1 MRCLLPTSDYQRV
14 LNEITQEVKPLLSQ
28 GKVADYIPA
37 LAEVDLEQFSIAIYT
52 TEGEIF
58 CAGNCEQRFTIQ
70 SVSKVMTLTL
80 ALQRYGDELW
90 SRVGKEPSGTAFN
103 SLTQLEF
110 EKGIP
115 RNPFINAGAIV
126 TCDALYSRLSA
137 PMHSMLE
144 TFRDLSANRSIVID
158 KQVAN
163 SEYEFRHRNAAM
175 AHLMKSFGNFENEV
189 DDVLWSYFNFCAIEL
204 NCIEL
209 AKAYNFLANKGID
222 YSSSKRVLSSR
233 QNKQLNSLLF
243 TSGLYD
249 AAGDFGY
256 RVGMP
261 GKSGVS
267 GTILAV
273 LPNRFTVAVYS
284 PGLNSFGNSVA
295 GIAALE
301 LLSKKLD
308 ISIF

>member
-1 MRCLLPTSDYQRV
+1 MDFQRILEKSV
-14 LNEITQEVKPLLSQ
+14 SHVKPLLNQ

-37 LAEVDLEQFSIAIYT
+37 LALQPLEQFSVSLHTVDGQTYS
-52 TEGEIF
+52 
-58 CAGNCEQRFTIQ
+58 AGNCDAKFTIQ

-90 SRVGKEPSGTAFN
+90 QRVGKEPSGTAFN

-110 EKGIP
+110 ENGIP

-137 PMHSMLE
+137 PLHTMLE
-144 TFRDLSANRSIVID
+144 SYRLMSGNHKLGVN
-158 KQVAN
+158 KVVAQ
-163 SEYEFRHRNAAM
+163 SEYDHRYRNAAM
-175 AHLMKSFGNFENEV
+175 AYLMKSFGNFDNKVE
-189 DDVLWSYFNFCAIEL
+189 DVLWSYFSFCAIEM
-204 NCIEL
+204 NTMEL
-209 AKAYNFLANKGID
+209 ARSFSYLSNQGFCLQSNQ
-222 YSSSKRVLSSR
+222 RVLTK
-233 QNKQLNSLLF
+233 KQTKQMNSLLF

-261 GKSGVS
+261 GKSGV
-267 GTILAV
+267 GGAIIAIV
-273 LPNRFTVAVYS
+273 PNRFTISVWS
-284 PGLNSFGNSVA
+284 PGLDKFGNSLA

-301 LLSKKLD
+301 FLSNELGTA
-308 ISIF
+308 IF

>member
-1 MRCLLPTSDYQRV
+1 MPNYQEILEQAVQRV
-14 LNEITQEVKPLLSQ
+14 QPLLRQ
-28 GKVADYIPA
+28 GKVANYIPA
-37 LAEVDLEQFSIAIYT
+37 LAGQPLEQFSVSLHT
-52 TEGEIF
+52 VDGETYS
-58 CAGNCEQRFTIQ
+58 AGNTEARFTIQ

-110 EKGIP
+110 ENGIP

-137 PMHSMLE
+137 PIHTMLE
-144 TFRDLSANRSIVID
+144 SYRAMSGNDKLCINKIVA
-158 KQVAN
+158 Q
-163 SEYEFRHRNAAM
+163 SEYDHRYRNAAM
-175 AHLMKSFGNFENEV
+175 AYLMKSFGNFNNEV
-189 DDVLWSYFNFCAIEL
+189 EDVLWSYFNFCAIEM
-204 NCIEL
+204 NTTEL
-209 AKAYNFLANKGID
+209 AKSFSY
-222 YSSSKRVLSSR
+222 LSS
-233 QNKQLNSLLF
+233 QGYCNLSKQRILTKKQTKQMNSLLF

-261 GKSGVS
+261 GKSGV
-267 GTILAV
+267 GGAIIAIV
-273 LPNRFTVAVYS
+273 PNRFTVSVWS
-284 PGLNSFGNSVA
+284 PGLDKVGNSLA

-301 LLSKKLD
+301 YLSNELGTA
-308 ISIF
+308 IF

>member
-1 MRCLLPTSDYQRV
+1 LPTADYQKV
-14 LNEITQEVKPLLSQ
+14 LDEIAHEVRPLLSQ

-37 LAEVDLEQFSIAIYT
+37 LAEVDPEQFSIAIYT
-52 TEGEIF
+52 TDGETVR
-58 CAGNCEQRFTIQ
+58 AGDCSQRFTIQ
-70 SVSKVMTLTL
+70 SVSKVMTLTM

-90 SRVGKEPSGTAFN
+90 HRVGKEPSGTAFN

-144 TFRDLSANRSIVID
+144 TFRLLAGNRGIVID
-158 KQVAN
+158 KKVAN

-189 DDVLWSYFNFCAIEL
+189 DDVLWAYFNFCSIEL

-209 AKAYNFLANKGID
+209 AKAYNFLANKGVD
-222 YSSSKRVLSSR
+222 NRSGNRVLSSR

-273 LPNRFTVAVYS
+273 LPNKFTVAVYS

>member
-1 MRCLLPTSDYQRV
+1 MPTADYQKV
-14 LNEITQEVKPLLSQ
+14 LDEIAHEVRPLLSQ

-37 LAEVDLEQFSIAIYT
+37 LAEVDPEQFSIAIYT
-52 TEGEIF
+52 TDGETI
-58 CAGNCEQRFTIQ
+58 CAGDCSKRFTIQ
-70 SVSKVMTLTL
+70 SVSKVMTLTM
-80 ALQRYGDELW
+80 ALQRYSDELW
-90 SRVGKEPSGTAFN
+90 HRVGKEPSGTAFN

-137 PMHSMLE
+137 PRHSMLE
-144 TFRDLSANRSIVID
+144 TFRLLSGNSTIVVD
-158 KQVAN
+158 KKVAN

-175 AHLMKSFGNFENEV
+175 AHLMKSFGNFENDV
-189 DDVLWSYFNFCAIEL
+189 DDVLWSYFNFCSIEL
-204 NCIEL
+204 NCVEL

-222 YSSSKRVLSSR
+222 FSSGKRVLSSR

-273 LPNRFTVAVYS
+273 LPGKFTVAVYS

>member
-1 MRCLLPTSDYQRV
+1 LPTADYQKV
-14 LNEITQEVKPLLSQ
+14 LDEIAHEVRPLLSQ

-37 LAEVDLEQFSIAIYT
+37 LAEVDPEQFSIAIYT
-52 TEGEIF
+52 TDGKTV
-58 CAGNCEQRFTIQ
+58 CAGDCSQRFTIQ
-70 SVSKVMTLTL
+70 SVSKVMTLTM

-90 SRVGKEPSGTAFN
+90 HRVGKEPSGTAFN

-144 TFRDLSANRSIVID
+144 TFRLLAGNRGIVID
-158 KQVAN
+158 KKVAN

-189 DDVLWSYFNFCAIEL
+189 DDVLWSYFNFCSIEL

-209 AKAYNFLANKGID
+209 AKAYNFLANKGVD
-222 YSSSKRVLSSR
+222 NRSGDRVLSSR

-273 LPNRFTVAVYS
+273 LPNKFTVAVYS

>member
-1 MRCLLPTSDYQRV
+1 MPTADYQKV
-14 LNEITQEVKPLLSQ
+14 LDEIAHEVRPLLSQ

-37 LAEVDLEQFSIAIYT
+37 LAEVDPEQFSIAIYT
-52 TEGEIF
+52 TDGKTV
-58 CAGNCEQRFTIQ
+58 CAGDCSQRFTIQ
-70 SVSKVMTLTL
+70 SVSKVMTLTM

-90 SRVGKEPSGTAFN
+90 HRVGKEPSGTAFN

-144 TFRDLSANRSIVID
+144 TFRLLAGNRGIVID
-158 KQVAN
+158 KKVAN

-189 DDVLWSYFNFCAIEL
+189 DDVLWSYFNFCSIEL

-209 AKAYNFLANKGID
+209 AKAYNFLANKGVD
-222 YSSSKRVLSSR
+222 NRSGDRVLSSR

-273 LPNRFTVAVYS
+273 LPNKFTVAVYS

-301 LLSKKLD
+301 QLSKKLD

>member
-1 MRCLLPTSDYQRV
+1 MPTADYQKV
-14 LNEITQEVKPLLSQ
+14 LDEIAHEVRPLLSQ
-28 GKVADYIPA
+28 GTVADYIPA
-37 LAEVDLEQFSIAIYT
+37 LAEVDPEQFSIAIYT
-52 TEGEIF
+52 TDGKTV
-58 CAGNCEQRFTIQ
+58 CAGDCSQRFTIQ
-70 SVSKVMTLTL
+70 SVSKVMTLTM

-90 SRVGKEPSGTAFN
+90 HRVGKEPSGTAFN

-144 TFRDLSANRSIVID
+144 TFRLLAGNRGIVID
-158 KQVAN
+158 KKVAN

-189 DDVLWSYFNFCAIEL
+189 DDVLWSYFNFCSIEL

-209 AKAYNFLANKGID
+209 AKAYNFLANKGVD
-222 YSSSKRVLSSR
+222 NRSGNRVLSSR

-273 LPNRFTVAVYS
+273 LPNKFTVAVYS

>member
-1 MRCLLPTSDYQRV
+1 MPTADYQTV
-14 LNEITQEVKPLLSQ
+14 LDEIAHEVRPLLSQ

-37 LAEVDLEQFSIAIYT
+37 LAEVSSEQFSIAIYT
-52 TEGEIF
+52 TDGETI
-58 CAGNCEQRFTIQ
+58 CAGDCSKRFTIQ
-70 SVSKVMTLTL
+70 SVSKVMTLTM

-90 SRVGKEPSGTAFN
+90 HRVGKEPSGTAFN

-110 EKGIP
+110 EKGVP

-137 PMHSMLE
+137 PRHSMLE
-144 TFRDLSANRSIVID
+144 TFRLLAGNSAIVID
-158 KQVAN
+158 KKVAN

-175 AHLMKSFGNFENEV
+175 AHLMKSFGNFENDV

-209 AKAYNFLANKGID
+209 ARAYNFLANKGVD
-222 YSSSKRVLSSR
+222 YSSGKRVLSSR
-233 QNKQLNSLLF
+233 QNKQLNSILF

-273 LPNRFTVAVYS
+273 LPGKFTVAVYS
-284 PGLNSFGNSVA
+284 PGLNEFGNSVA
-295 GIAALE
+295 G
-301 LLSKKLD
+301 
-308 ISIF
+308 

>member
-1 MRCLLPTSDYQRV
+1 MSIAHYQQV
-14 LNEITQEVKPLLSQ
+14 LNEIAIEVRPLLTQ

-37 LAEVDLEQFSIAIYT
+37 LASIDPNQFSIAIYT
-52 TEGEIF
+52 TDGQTV
-58 CAGNCEQRFTIQ
+58 CAGDCSERFTIQ

-80 ALQRYGDELW
+80 ALQRYGDALW
-90 SRVGKEPSGTAFN
+90 ERVGKEPSGTAFN

-126 TCDALYSRLSA
+126 TCDALYGRLSA
-137 PMHSMLE
+137 PRYFMLD
-144 TFRDLSANRSIVID
+144 TFRKLAGNQSIIID
-158 KQVAN
+158 KAVAN
-163 SEYEFRHRNAAM
+163 SEYEFKHRNAAM
-175 AHLMKSFGNFENEV
+175 AHLMKSFDNFNNDV

-209 AKAYNFLANKGID
+209 AKAYNFLANKGVD
-222 YSSSKRVLSSR
+222 CSSGKQVLTSL

-267 GTILAV
+267 GAILAV
-273 LPNRFTVAVYS
+273 LPNKFTVAVYS
-284 PGLNSFGNSVA
+284 PGLNGFGNSVA
-295 GIAALE
+295 GITALE
-301 LLSKKLD
+301 LLSHKLD

>member
-1 MRCLLPTSDYQRV
+1 MTDYQSILERTV
-14 LNEITQEVKPLLSQ
+14 QHVQPILHH

-37 LAEVDLEQFSIAIYT
+37 LAEQQLGQFAIAIQT
-52 TEGEIF
+52 QTGETYS
-58 CAGNCEQRFTIQ
+58 AGACDAKFTVQ

-80 ALQRYGDELW
+80 ALQRYGDDLW
-90 SRVGKEPSGTAFN
+90 QRVGKEPSGTAFN

-110 EKGIP
+110 ENGIP

-137 PMHSMLE
+137 PIHTMLE
-144 TFRDLSANRSIVID
+144 SYRLQTGNPKLGVNKV
-158 KQVAN
+158 VAQ
-163 SEYEFRHRNAAM
+163 SEYEHRYRNAAM
-175 AHLMKSFGNFENEV
+175 AYLMKSFGNFNNEV
-189 DDVLWSYFNFCAIEL
+189 EEVLWSYFNFCAIEL
-204 NCIEL
+204 NVSEL
-209 AKAYNFLANKGID
+209 AKCFSYLSNGGVCTQ
-222 YSSSKRVLSSR
+222 SQQQVLPAK
-233 QNKQLNSLLF
+233 QIKQLNSLLF

-267 GTILAV
+267 GAIIAV
-273 LPNRFTVAVYS
+273 VPGRFTIAVWS
-284 PGLNSFGNSVA
+284 PGLDKVGNSVA

-301 LLSKKLD
+301 FLAEELGTA
-308 ISIF
+308 IF

>member
-1 MRCLLPTSDYQRV
+1 MTDYQQI
-14 LNEITQEVKPLLSQ
+14 LQQACQFVKPLLNK

-37 LAEVDLEQFSIAIYT
+37 LAEQPLEQFSVALHT
-52 TEGEIF
+52 VDGETF
-58 CAGNCEQRFTIQ
+58 SAGDIDAQFTIQ

-90 SRVGKEPSGTAFN
+90 QRVGKEPSGTAFN

-110 EKGIP
+110 ENGIP

-137 PMHSMLE
+137 PIHTMLE
-144 TFRDLSANRSIVID
+144 SYRAMAGND
-158 KQVAN
+158 KLCINKVVAQ
-163 SEYEFRHRNAAM
+163 SEYDHRYRNAAM
-175 AHLMKSFGNFENEV
+175 AYLMKSFGNFANEV
-189 DDVLWSYFNFCAIEL
+189 DDVLWSYFNFCAIEMTTT
-204 NCIEL
+204 EL
-209 AKAYNFLANKGID
+209 AKSFSYLSNQG
-222 YSSSKRVLSSR
+222 YCEHSGQQVLSHK
-233 QNKQLNSLLF
+233 QTKQLNSLLF

-261 GKSGVS
+261 GKSGV
-267 GTILAV
+267 GGAIIAV
-273 LPNRFTVAVYS
+273 VPNRFTISVWS
-284 PGLNSFGNSVA
+284 PGLDKVGNSLA

-301 LLSKKLD
+301 FLSDKLGTA
-308 ISIF
+308 IF

>member
-1 MRCLLPTSDYQRV
+1 MPTADYQDV
-14 LNEITQEVKPLLSQ
+14 LNEITQEVAPLLSQ

-37 LAEVDLEQFSIAIYT
+37 LAEVDPKQFSIAIYT
-52 TEGEIF
+52 TEGDTI
-58 CAGNCEQRFTIQ
+58 CAGDCTQRFTIQ
-70 SVSKVMTLTL
+70 SVSKVMTLTM

-90 SRVGKEPSGTAFN
+90 HRVGKEPSGTAFN

-144 TFRDLSANRSIVID
+144 TFRLLADNRGIVID
-158 KQVAN
+158 KKVAN

-189 DDVLWSYFNFCAIEL
+189 DDVLWSYFNFCSIEL

-209 AKAYNFLANKGID
+209 AKAYNFLANKGVD
-222 YSSSKRVLSSR
+222 NRSGNRVLSSR

-273 LPNRFTVAVYS
+273 LPNKFTVAVYS

>member
-1 MRCLLPTSDYQRV
+1 MPNYQEILEQAAQRV
-14 LNEITQEVKPLLSQ
+14 QPLLRQ
-28 GKVADYIPA
+28 GKVANYIPA
-37 LAEVDLEQFSIAIYT
+37 LAEQPLEQFSVSLHTVDGETFSAGD
-52 TEGEIF
+52 TE
-58 CAGNCEQRFTIQ
+58 ARFTIQ

-110 EKGIP
+110 ENGIP

-137 PMHSMLE
+137 PIHTMLE
-144 TFRDLSANRSIVID
+144 SYRAMSGND
-158 KQVAN
+158 KLCINKVVAQ
-163 SEYEFRHRNAAM
+163 SEYDHRYRNAAM
-175 AHLMKSFGNFENEV
+175 AYLMKSFGNFNNEV
-189 DDVLWSYFNFCAIEL
+189 EDVLWSYFNFCAIEM
-204 NCIEL
+204 NTTEL
-209 AKAYNFLANKGID
+209 AKSFSY
-222 YSSSKRVLSSR
+222 LSS
-233 QNKQLNSLLF
+233 QGYCNLSKQRILTKKQTKQMNSLLF

-261 GKSGVS
+261 GKSGV
-267 GTILAV
+267 GGAIIAIV
-273 LPNRFTVAVYS
+273 PNRFTISVWS
-284 PGLNSFGNSVA
+284 PGLDKVGNSLA

-301 LLSKKLD
+301 YLSNELGTA
-308 ISIF
+308 IF

>member
-1 MRCLLPTSDYQRV
+1 LPTADYQKV
-14 LNEITQEVKPLLSQ
+14 LDEIAHEVRPLLSQ

-37 LAEVDLEQFSIAIYT
+37 LAEVDPEQFSIAIYT
-52 TEGEIF
+52 TDGETV
-58 CAGNCEQRFTIQ
+58 CAGDCSQRFTIQ
-70 SVSKVMTLTL
+70 SVSKVMTLTM

-90 SRVGKEPSGTAFN
+90 HRVGKEPSGTAFN

-144 TFRDLSANRSIVID
+144 TFRLLAGNRGIVID
-158 KQVAN
+158 KKVAN

-189 DDVLWSYFNFCAIEL
+189 DDVLWSYFNFCSIEL

-209 AKAYNFLANKGID
+209 AKAYSFLANKGVD
-222 YSSSKRVLSSR
+222 NGSGDRVLSSR

-273 LPNRFTVAVYS
+273 LPNKFTVAVYS